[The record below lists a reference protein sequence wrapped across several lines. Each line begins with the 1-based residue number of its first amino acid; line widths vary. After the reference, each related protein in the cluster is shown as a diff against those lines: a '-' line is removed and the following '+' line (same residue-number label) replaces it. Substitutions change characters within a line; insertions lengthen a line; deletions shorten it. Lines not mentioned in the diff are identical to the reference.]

1 MAGSIPQAQPPPA
14 GRRLP
19 LWRWRRNPL
28 RRTTDLLQGWIG
40 LCLVLAVVATAPAAM
55 RAAGGTAH
63 RHYERIAHEQ
73 ARVRHHI
80 PAVLVHDVPRHPEPG
95 SAEAR
100 ETLYPAQVRFTDPEG
115 NPRTA
120 ETDVAPGL
128 PAHSTVQ
135 IWTDADGT
143 LADPPLAPGRIRSHS
158 MGWAALA
165 RSSSSRPAPP
175 RTDWPASRCSG
186 ATSRRG
192 TGHGPRRVPA
202 GPRPSTERAVHG
214 PRTVRGP
221 GQSEPRTVT
230 GPGRA
235 RGPGARPLSE

>member
-1 MAGSIPQAQPPPA
+1 MAGSIPRAQPPPA

-40 LCLVLAVVATAPAAM
+40 LCLVLAVVALAPAAM
-55 RAAGGTAH
+55 RAAGATAH

-128 PAHSTVQ
+128 PAHSTVHV
-135 IWTDADGT
+135 WTDADGT
-143 LADPPLAPGRIRSHS
+143 LADPPLAPDRIRSHS

-165 RSSSSRPAPP
+165 GITVVA
-175 RTDWPASRCSG
+175 SG
-186 ATSRRG
+186 ATAYRLAGLTLQRRNLAAWDRAWAE
-192 TGHGPRRVPA
+192 TGPRWTA
-202 GPRPSTERAVHG
+202 SID
-214 PRTVRGP
+214 
-221 GQSEPRTVT
+221 
-230 GPGRA
+230 
-235 RGPGARPLSE
+235 

>member
-165 RSSSSRPAPP
+165 GIIVVA
-175 RTDWPASRCSG
+175 SG
-186 ATSRRG
+186 ATAYRLAGLTLQRRNLAAWDRAWSE
-192 TGHGPRRVPA
+192 TGPRWTA
-202 GPRPSTERAVHG
+202 SID
-214 PRTVRGP
+214 
-221 GQSEPRTVT
+221 
-230 GPGRA
+230 
-235 RGPGARPLSE
+235 